1 LALQALLHAL
11 RAATFAPSQATNRG
25 LELALD
31 LELARVHRD
40 AAAGCL

>member
-11 RAATFAPSQATNRG
+11 RAAALAPRPR

-40 AAAGCL
+40 AAAGCF